1 MAYVIGID
9 QSTQGTKVLL
19 FDGNGNI
26 MYRADRPHR
35 QIINDR
41 GWVSHDM
48 EEVYANLING
58 VRELLEQTGVDDKK
72 DCRCRYQQPAGDHG
86 GLGKRWK
93 TPGSG
98 GGVAVRPG
106 KGHSGGAGE
115 EGSGTGGEGPSDYR
129 TALSP
134 YFPRQRWHGCFARR
148 ERPFIWERWTAILS
162 TV

>member
-48 EEVYANLING
+48 EEVYANLIDG
-58 VRELLEQTGVDDKK
+58 VRELLEQTGVDDKRLPLSVSATSGRPRWPGEK
-72 DCRCRYQQPAGDHG
+72 MENPWLRRWCGSAAG
-86 GLGKRWK
+86 
-93 TPGSG
+93 
-98 GGVAVRPG
+98 
-106 KGHSGGAGE
+106 
-115 EGSGTGGEGPSDYR
+115 
-129 TALSP
+129 
-134 YFPRQRWHGCFARR
+134 QRA
-148 ERPFIWERWTAILS
+148 
-162 TV
+162 